1 MFLQAVSPSGS
12 KLNHENRYSVVLI
25 KLKNKEQAGENV
37 RNKQKIF
44 HQKFMCNSD
53 FTAIINN
60 AATHTLSKLRVV
72 KKNLCLVVIT
82 FLESKKN
89 QSNYLKIE
97 LFSSIF
103 YMILISEFKSKPK
116 LLILV
121 YGALHIHT
129 PLPSAFKKP
138 I

>member
-44 HQKFMCNSD
+44 HQKFMCNSN

-72 KKNLCLVVIT
+72 KK
-82 FLESKKN
+82 SMSS
-89 QSNYLKIE
+89 SNY
-97 LFSSIF
+97 IF
-103 YMILISEFKSKPK
+103 RI
-116 LLILV
+116 
-121 YGALHIHT
+121 
-129 PLPSAFKKP
+129 
-138 I
+138 